1 MNKKLFYSHL
11 IEISY
16 LDLELDSL
24 DLSDDEKKELKHHV
38 HGSIHYV
45 VLDVVLSELSEDHK
59 KTFIEHL
66 NAENHDALWEH
77 LKDNTQEIEDKIKA
91 ATHAV
96 AKEFLGE
103 IHKLKS
109 KA

>member
-1 MNKKLFYSHL
+1 MNNKSFYSHL

-16 LDLELDSL
+16 LDVELDSL
-24 DLSDDEKKELKHHV
+24 DLSEKEKSELKHHV

-45 VLDVVLSELSEDHK
+45 ALDVVLSELSEEHK
-59 KTFIEHL
+59 KTFIDHL
-66 NAENHDALWEH
+66 NKENYDELWKH
-77 LKDNTQEIEDKIKA
+77 LKENTQEIEEKIKT

-109 KA
+109 KT